1 VKLKIF
7 AVLLSA
13 SLFSPSL
20 YADTVPL
27 EKRVIEH
34 TLANGI
40 KLLVLERHFSPT
52 VSCRMMFRVGSVD
65 EVNGKTGLAHMFEHM
80 MFKGTRT
87 LGTRDYASE
96 AVVLKKLDE
105 LHRQLDAEKR
115 KGPDANQP
123 MISQMIDQLRS
134 VEETANSFVIPNELW
149 QLYEREGGS
158 SLNASTSHDWTR
170 YTINLPSNKLALW
183 AILDSDRIKN
193 PVFRE
198 FYSER
203 EVVKEER
210 RMRVDTSPDGLLLER
225 FLTTAYT
232 AHPYRM
238 PTIGWE
244 SDLDHLSMADLDAF
258 YHRYYTPDQLTIAI
272 VGDVKADDVIALVEK
287 YFGDW
292 KAQPADRNWITEEP
306 AALGPKRATVTF
318 NAEPQLV
325 VGYPVAAWPD
335 PDHVLADA
343 LSNLLSSGLSSRL
356 HEALVERRK
365 MVSGVEIDTNFPG
378 TRYSPQFLI
387 FMTPR
392 YPYTNDQVLKA
403 LEAEIEKVKKEPVAD
418 WETEKV
424 RSSVEMVLLSTLQT
438 NDGLADTLVGAQSI
452 YRDWHYLMRYQ
463 EQIAKITG
471 ADLQAAARRI
481 FDPAKQTVT
490 MLEKKAP
497 VKAAPRETPKP

>member
-1 VKLKIF
+1 VKFKLS
-7 AVLLSA
+7 AALLSA
-13 SLFSPSL
+13 ALICPSL
-20 YADTVPL
+20 NADTAPL
-27 EKRVIEH
+27 EKRVVEH

-80 MFKGTRT
+80 MFKGTHT
-87 LGTRDYASE
+87 MGTRDYAAES
-96 AVVLKKLDE
+96 AVLKKLDE
-105 LHRQLDAEKR
+105 QHRLLDTEKR
-115 KGPDANQP
+115 KGPAADQTL
-123 MISQMIDQLRS
+123 ISQLIDQLRAL
-134 VEETANSFVIPNELW
+134 EETANSYVVPNEMW

-158 SLNASTSHDWTR
+158 SLNASTSHDWTQ
-170 YTINLPSNKLALW
+170 YTVDLPSNKLPLW
-183 AILDSDRIKN
+183 AILDSDRVKN

-225 FLTTAYT
+225 FLNVAYS

-244 SDLDHLSMADLDAF
+244 SDLDHLSMADLEAF

-272 VGDVKADDVIALVEK
+272 VGDIKADEVIALVEK

-292 KAQPADRNWITEEP
+292 KAPPMDRNWITEEP
-306 AALGPKRATVTF
+306 EALGPKKVTVMYE
-318 NAEPQLV
+318 AEPQLV
-325 VGYPVAAWPD
+325 VGYPVAPWPD

-343 LSNLLSSGLSSRL
+343 LSNLLASGLSSRL
-356 HEALVERRK
+356 HQALIERRK
-365 MVSGVEIDTNFPG
+365 MLSGLEIYTDYPG
-378 TRYSPQFLI
+378 TRYSPQFL
-387 FMTPR
+387 FYMTPR
-392 YPYTNDQVLKA
+392 YPYTNTDILKA
-403 LEAEIEKVKKEPVAD
+403 LEAELDKVKKDPVAD

-424 RSSVEMVLLSTLQT
+424 RSSVEMSLLSTLQT
-438 NDGLADTLVGAQSI
+438 NDGLADTLVAAQSI
-452 YRDWHYLMRYQ
+452 YRDWRYILRYQ
-463 EQIAKITG
+463 EQIGKITG

-481 FDPAKQTVT
+481 FDPQKQTVA

-497 VKAAPRETPKP
+497 VKPAREKPKP

>member
-1 VKLKIF
+1 MLCGR
-7 AVLLSA
+7 LH
-13 SLFSPSL
+13 
-20 YADTVPL
+20 ADPVPL
-27 EKRVIEH
+27 EKRVVEH

-40 KLLVLERHFSPT
+40 TLLVLERHFSPT

-65 EVNGKTGLAHMFEHM
+65 EASGKTGLAHMFEHM

-87 LGTRDYASE
+87 MGTTDYASE
-96 AVVLKKLDE
+96 SEILKKLDE
-105 LHRQLDAEKR
+105 LHRHLDAEKR
-115 KGPDANQP
+115 KGLAADQAV
-123 MISQMIDQLRS
+123 IAQMIDQLRD
-134 VEETANSFVIPNELW
+134 VEARANSFVTPNELW

-170 YTINLPSNKLALW
+170 YTVDLPSNKLALW
-183 AILDSDRIKN
+183 ALLDSDRVKN

-210 RMRVDTSPDGLLLER
+210 RMRVDTSPDGLLLEN
-225 FLTTAYT
+225 FLAAAYT

-244 SDLDHLSMADLDAF
+244 SDLDHLSMADLADF

-292 KAQPADRNWITEEP
+292 KTPPGDKNWITEEP
-306 AALGPKRATVTF
+306 AHTGAHQVTVSF
-318 NAEPQLV
+318 DAEPELA
-325 VGYPVAAWPD
+325 VGYPIAPWPD

-343 LSNLLSSGLSSRL
+343 LSNLLASGLSSRL
-356 HEALVERRK
+356 HQALVEKRK
-365 MVSGVEIDTNFPG
+365 MVTGLEIDTDYPG
-378 TRYSPQFLI
+378 TRYSPQFL
-387 FMTPR
+387 FYLTPKH
-392 YPYTNDQVLKA
+392 PYTNEEVRKA
-403 LEAEIEKVKKEPVAD
+403 LEAELEKVKKEPVAD

-424 RSSVEMVLLSTLQT
+424 RSSVEVGLLSTLQT
-438 NDGLADTLVGAQSI
+438 NDGLADTLVSAQSI
-452 YRDWHYLMRYQ
+452 YRDWRYLIRYQ
-463 EQIAKITG
+463 EAIDKLTG

-481 FDPAKQTVT
+481 FDPAKETVAY
-490 MLEKKAP
+490 LEKKTP
-497 VKAAPRETPKP
+497 EPAAKTGPAR